1 MSDREFTDITADRR
15 AASRLLTT
23 LRTGSPARVGM
34 SLITRRGKASAPV
47 RPEPAIESEPYR

>member
-47 RPEPAIESEPYR
+47 RPEPAIETP